1 MKVVATHF
9 VMVISR
15 PFGEEYREIKKVY
28 ELEGTVSPT
37 PYILVHEGKQTSYE
51 KISKEQFIKLKANGL
66 EVDPNAPLV

>member
-15 PFGEEYREIKKVY
+15 PFGEEHREIKKVY
-28 ELEGTVSPT
+28 ELSAESGEF
-37 PYILVHEGKQTSYE
+37 IIEHQGKQTSYE

-66 EVDPNAPLV
+66 EVDPDAPLV